1 MLHGLTGR
9 RTYGVLPFQHGLG
22 IDEEDGL
29 RVSLRG
35 AVRESV
41 VAPPVGDDVL
51 RVAVCAVPLMSNFT
65 DVDALAAEPGVVVR
79 FVDRAEELVDADL
92 VVVPGT
98 RGTVRALRWLRERGL
113 ADALARRAAE
123 GRPVLGICGGFQVL
137 GEHIEDD
144 VESREG
150 SVAGLGLL
158 PVRVRF
164 AREKTLARPVGEAL
178 GEPVEGYEIHHG
190 VAEVAGGE
198 AFLDGCRVG
207 EMWGTHWHGS
217 LESDGFRRRFLAGWR
232 GRPAPLRPRA
242 RTSFAALREEQ
253 LDLLGDL
260 IEEHAD
266 TDALL
271 SLIEKGAPAGLPFIA
286 PGAPVTGGPGTRP
299 RPPRPLPE
307 RSFECHHA
315 PRHQGGPVSTPYPF
329 TALVGQDDL
338 RLALLLN
345 AVSPAVGGVLVRG
358 EKGTA
363 KSTAVRALSALLPE
377 VPVVAGCRFSLRPGR
392 RRPELPRRPARGGR
406 RAARPA
412 RMVELP
418 VGASEDRLVGA
429 LDIERALAEGVKAFE
444 PGLLADAHRGIL
456 YVDEVNLLHDHLV
469 DLLLDAAAMG
479 ASYVEREG
487 VSVRH
492 AARFLLVGTM
502 NPEEGELRPQLLDRF
517 GLTVEVAASRETDQR
532 VEVVR
537 RRLAHDDDPEAF
549 AGRWADEEAALRDRV
564 VAARALLPQVVLGD
578 GALRQIAATCA
589 AFEVDGMRADIVMAR
604 TATALAAWA
613 GRTDVRSEDVRQAAL
628 LALPH
633 RRRRNPFDA
642 PGLDEDK
649 LDETLDEARED
660 DAPEPPGSPE
670 PPEGDDD
677 PDGGP
682 GGGGGQPPADGGPDS
697 PGLPPQQSR
706 DQAEDRNQGEGAGQ
720 EDAPA
725 PQAPAAGGP
734 GEQGAVSAAEPFRTR
749 MLSVPGIGEGAAGR
763 RSRARTEHGRTTGS
777 RRPRGALTKLHLAAT
792 VQAAAPHQRAR
803 GRSGTGLV
811 VRRDD
816 LRQATREGRE
826 GNLVLFVVDASGSM
840 AARQRM
846 SAVKGAVLS
855 LLLDAYQRRDKV
867 GLVTFRGS
875 AAEVALPPTSSVDAA
890 AARLETLPTGGR
902 TPLAAGLLRA
912 HDVLRVE
919 RLRDAARRPLLV
931 VVTDGRATGGVEPV
945 AQAGRAARLFAADG
959 VASVVVDCESGYV
972 RLGLA
977 GQLAG
982 ELGGTAVTLDE
993 LRADSIAGLVKD
1005 VQGHGNHSRKAA

>member
-1 MLHGLTGR
+1 M
-9 RTYGVLPFQHGLG
+9 
-22 IDEEDGL
+22 
-29 RVSLRG
+29 
-35 AVRESV
+35 
-41 VAPPVGDDVL
+41 
-51 RVAVCAVPLMSNFT
+51 
-65 DVDALAAEPGVVVR
+65 
-79 FVDRAEELVDADL
+79 
-92 VVVPGT
+92 
-98 RGTVRALRWLRERGL
+98 
-113 ADALARRAAE
+113 
-123 GRPVLGICGGFQVL
+123 
-137 GEHIEDD
+137 
-144 VESREG
+144 
-150 SVAGLGLL
+150 
-158 PVRVRF
+158 
-164 AREKTLARPVGEAL
+164 
-178 GEPVEGYEIHHG
+178 
-190 VAEVAGGE
+190 
-198 AFLDGCRVG
+198 
-207 EMWGTHWHGS
+207 
-217 LESDGFRRRFLAGWR
+217 
-232 GRPAPLRPRA
+232 
-242 RTSFAALREEQ
+242 
-253 LDLLGDL
+253 
-260 IEEHAD
+260 
-266 TDALL
+266 
-271 SLIEKGAPAGLPFIA
+271 
-286 PGAPVTGGPGTRP
+286 
-299 RPPRPLPE
+299 
-307 RSFECHHA
+307 
-315 PRHQGGPVSTPYPF
+315 STPFPF
-329 TALVGQDDL
+329 TAVVGQDDL

-377 VPVVAGCRFSLRPGR
+377 VSVVSGCRFSCDPAGPDPACPDGPHEPGN
-392 RRPELPRRPARGGR
+392 GT
-406 RAARPA
+406 ARPA

-429 LDIERALAEGVKAFE
+429 LDIERALSEGVKAFE

-492 AARFLLVGTM
+492 ASKFLLVGTM

-517 GLTVEVAASRETDQR
+517 GLTVEVAASREPDQR

-537 RRLAHDDDPEAF
+537 RRLAYDDDP
-549 AGRWADEEAALRDRV
+549 AGFTARWAHEESAVRARI
-564 VAARALLPQVVLGD
+564 VAARKLLPSVLLGD

-604 TATALAAWA
+604 TASALAAWA
-613 GRTDVRSEDVRQAAL
+613 GRTEVLAEDVRQAAL

-649 LDETLDEARED
+649 LDETLEEFGGGSEDE
-660 DAPEPPGSPE
+660 
-670 PPEGDDD
+670 D
-677 PDGGP
+677 PDPDPDGP
-682 GGGGGQPPADGGPDS
+682 GGGGGQPPSGGPDEGPDEGGDTGARPEAGEEGGEPRS
-697 PGLPPQQSR
+697 SGGGSAEQQ
-706 DQAEDRNQGEGAGQ
+706 
-720 EDAPA
+720 PA
-725 PQAPAAGGP
+725 RA
-734 GEQGAVSAAEPFRTR
+734 SEPFRTK
-749 MLSVPGIGEGAAGR
+749 MLSVPGLGEGAAGR
-763 RSRARTEHGRTTGS
+763 RSRARTEHGRTTGA
-777 RRPRGALTKLHLAAT
+777 RRPQGALTKLHLAAT

-803 GRSGTGLV
+803 GRSGRGLV

-875 AAEVALPPTSSVDAA
+875 DAEVALPPTSSVDAA
-890 AARLETLPTGGR
+890 AVRLESLPTGGR

-912 HDVLRVE
+912 HEVLRVE
-919 RLRDAARRPLLV
+919 RLRDPARRALVV
-931 VVTDGRATGGVEPV
+931 VVTDGRATGGPEPV
-945 AQAGRAARLFAADG
+945 ALAGRAARLFAAEG
-959 VASVVVDCESGYV
+959 VASVVVDCESGPV

-993 LRADSIAGLVKD
+993 LRADSIAGLVRD
-1005 VQGHGNHSRKAA
+1005 VQGNSRRAA

>member
-1 MLHGLTGR
+1 M
-9 RTYGVLPFQHGLG
+9 
-22 IDEEDGL
+22 
-29 RVSLRG
+29 
-35 AVRESV
+35 
-41 VAPPVGDDVL
+41 
-51 RVAVCAVPLMSNFT
+51 
-65 DVDALAAEPGVVVR
+65 
-79 FVDRAEELVDADL
+79 
-92 VVVPGT
+92 
-98 RGTVRALRWLRERGL
+98 
-113 ADALARRAAE
+113 
-123 GRPVLGICGGFQVL
+123 
-137 GEHIEDD
+137 
-144 VESREG
+144 
-150 SVAGLGLL
+150 
-158 PVRVRF
+158 
-164 AREKTLARPVGEAL
+164 
-178 GEPVEGYEIHHG
+178 
-190 VAEVAGGE
+190 
-198 AFLDGCRVG
+198 
-207 EMWGTHWHGS
+207 
-217 LESDGFRRRFLAGWR
+217 
-232 GRPAPLRPRA
+232 
-242 RTSFAALREEQ
+242 
-253 LDLLGDL
+253 
-260 IEEHAD
+260 
-266 TDALL
+266 
-271 SLIEKGAPAGLPFIA
+271 
-286 PGAPVTGGPGTRP
+286 
-299 RPPRPLPE
+299 
-307 RSFECHHA
+307 
-315 PRHQGGPVSTPYPF
+315 STPYPF

-363 KSTAVRALSALLPE
+363 KSTAVRALSALVPE
-377 VPVVAGCRFSLRPGR
+377 VEVVAGCRFSCAPAAPDPACPDGPHETGPGTS
-392 RRPELPRRPARGGR
+392 
-406 RAARPA
+406 RAA

-517 GLTVEVAASRETDQR
+517 GLTVEVAASREPDQR
-532 VEVVR
+532 VEVVK
-537 RRLAHDDDPEAF
+537 RRLAYDDDPEGF
-549 AGRWADEEAALRDRV
+549 AGKWEQEESAVRARI
-564 VAARALLPQVVLGD
+564 VAARDLLPSVRLGD
-578 GALRQIAATCA
+578 AALRQIAATCA

-613 GRTDVRSEDVRQAAL
+613 SRTDVLAEDVRQAAL

-649 LDETLDEARED
+649 LDDTLEEFGGQDDE
-660 DAPEPPGSPE
+660 P
-670 PPEGDDD
+670 D
-677 PDGGP
+677 PDGDGDGDGGGDGP
-682 GGGGGQPPADGGPDS
+682 GGGGGQPPQDAPEGSGPDA
-697 PGLPPQQSR
+697 GG
-706 DQAEDRNQGEGAGQ
+706 DRTADIPAQGEPSDSGEQ
-720 EDAPA
+720 KAPA
-725 PQAPAAGGP
+725 GG
-734 GEQGAVSAAEPFRTR
+734 GEQAAARASEPFRTK
-749 MLSVPGIGEGAAGR
+749 MLSVPGLGEGAAGR
-763 RSRARTEHGRTTGS
+763 RSRARTEHGRTTGA

-803 GRSGTGLV
+803 GRSGPGLV

-875 AAEVALPPTSSVDAA
+875 SADVALPPTSSVDAA
-890 AARLETLPTGGR
+890 AVRLESLPTGGR
-902 TPLAAGLLRA
+902 TPLSAGLLKA

-919 RLRDAARRPLLV
+919 RLRDPARRPLVV
-931 VVTDGRATGGVEPV
+931 VVTDGRATGGPEPV
-945 AQAGRAARLFAADG
+945 ALAGRAARLLAAEG
-959 VASVVVDCESGYV
+959 TASVVVDCESGPV

-993 LRADSIAGLVKD
+993 LRADSIAGLVKE
-1005 VQGHGNHSRKAA
+1005 VRQTQGLQSNSRRVA